1 MTDEDNAA
9 EVLSEEEIDE
19 RFHDLCDKLLGIGE
33 VMLREIPVPI
43 AYLGRAFFKVGMYFM
58 RKDEGDDFTTEY
70 MQQIVEGMRASRSV
84 N

>member
-19 RFHDLCDKLLGIGE
+19 RFHDLCDKLLGVGE
-33 VMLREIPVPI
+33 AMLAEIKVPR
-43 AYLGRAFFKVGMYFM
+43 AYLGRALVKAGLYNL
-58 RKDEGDDFTTEY
+58 RKGKDDAFATEY
-70 MQQIVEGMRASRSV
+70 MHQIVEGMRASRSV